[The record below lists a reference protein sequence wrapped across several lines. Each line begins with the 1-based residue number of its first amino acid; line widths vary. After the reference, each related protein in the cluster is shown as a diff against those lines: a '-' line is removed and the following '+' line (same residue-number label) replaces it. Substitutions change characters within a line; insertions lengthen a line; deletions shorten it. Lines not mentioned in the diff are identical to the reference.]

1 MHSKKRLVHSSLE
14 QQHRSQ
20 QELHSLGQQHRSRFR
35 NQQELHRSEQR
46 FRSHF
51 RSQQERHSLDRKV
64 LHKKEPSHSRCDGEA

>member
-1 MHSKKRLVHSSLE
+1 
-14 QQHRSQ
+14 
-20 QELHSLGQQHRSRFR
+20 LGQQHRSRFR